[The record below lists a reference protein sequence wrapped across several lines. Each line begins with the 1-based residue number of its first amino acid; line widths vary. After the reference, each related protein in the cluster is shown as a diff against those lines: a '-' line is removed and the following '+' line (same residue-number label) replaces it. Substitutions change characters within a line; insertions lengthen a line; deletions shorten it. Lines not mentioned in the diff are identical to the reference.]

1 MRKAEIK
8 QGMLCVLD
16 MNQTE
21 IKSVVVLIVG
31 KGDKPNTFKCLA
43 LDKRDN
49 GVIFTVSR
57 KYLFPISDDDKDTV
71 ISGKNTNCRVVTR
84 PNNNHMFIDSC
95 DVIMLNRVLS
105 ALIGSNDE
113 SIKFT
118 IPLLTI
124 LSTKLNH
131 IVDYNNNIDTIE
143 KIDYMK
149 FDSEISKYDKLN
161 IDSVNSFYQK
171 KKNTFINN
179 ETDKTD
185 RFDLII
191 DVIPINAVPCEDI
204 ENQDIDINNYEE
216 SYTSYYNKKFISD
229 QLTLFM
235 KDISKNINNSNISY
249 SEFVDLLESD
259 KLDYNILYNVD
270 FLVKEDSMFTLDQF
284 KVSLDRLI
292 ETKYKDK
299 ERKGVILFVN
309 PHEKNTAIVTT
320 DCFLENG
327 DIGLKQLREGYE
339 WEEVLYEYDS
349 DEEGLWIINYDCRVS
364 EGNRAPYVL
373 ILSIKEKGDK

>member
-8 QGMLCVLD
+8 QGMLCVFD

-31 KGDKPNTFKCLA
+31 KGDKPNMFKCLA

-84 PNNNHMFIDSC
+84 PNNNHMFVDSC
-95 DVIMLNRVLS
+95 DVIMLNRILS
-105 ALIGSNDE
+105 GLVDSSDE
-113 SIKFT
+113 SIKFA

-143 KIDYMK
+143 KIGDMN
-149 FDSEISKYDKLN
+149 FDSKISEYDKRSIEN
-161 IDSVNSFYQK
+161 VNSFYQK
-171 KKNTFINN
+171 KKNTFVDN
-179 ETDKTD
+179 ETDKINKI
-185 RFDLII
+185 DLVI
-191 DVIPINAVPCEDI
+191 DVLPINAVPCEDI
-204 ENQDIDINNYEE
+204 ENQDIDIKNYEE
-216 SYTSYYNKKFISD
+216 SYASYYDKKSISN

-235 KDISKNINNSNISY
+235 KGISKNINDLNISY

-270 FLVKEDSMFTLDQF
+270 FSVKEDSMFTLDQF
-284 KVSLDRLI
+284 EVSINRLI
-292 ETKYKDK
+292 KTKYKDK

-309 PHEKNTAIVTT
+309 PHEKKTAIVTT
-320 DCFLENG
+320 DCFLEDG
-327 DIGLKQLREGYE
+327 TIGLKQLREGYE
-339 WEEVLYEYDS
+339 WEEVLYGYDS
-349 DEEGLWIINYDCRVS
+349 DEGLGIINYDCRVS
-364 EGNRAPYVL
+364 EGNRVPYIL
-373 ILSIKEKGDK
+373 ILSIKEKSDK

>member
-31 KGDKPNTFKCLA
+31 KGDKPNMFKCLA

-57 KYLFPISDDDKDTV
+57 KYLFPISDDDKDTI
-71 ISGKNTNCRVVTR
+71 ISGKNTNYRVVTR

-95 DVIMLNRVLS
+95 DVVMLNRVLS
-105 ALIGSNDE
+105 ALIDSNDE

-143 KIDYMK
+143 KIGDMN
-149 FDSEISKYDKLN
+149 FDSEISEYDKIN
-161 IDSVNSFYQK
+161 IDSINSFYQK

-216 SYTSYYNKKFISD
+216 SYTSYYNKEFISN

-284 KVSLDRLI
+284 KISLDHLI
-292 ETKYKDK
+292 ETKYKNK
-299 ERKGVILFVN
+299 KRKGVILFVN

-349 DEEGLWIINYDCRVS
+349 DEGLGIINYDCRVS
-364 EGNRAPYVL
+364 EGNRVPYVL

>member
-8 QGMLCVLD
+8 QGMLCVFD
-16 MNQTE
+16 MNQTV

-31 KGDKPNTFKCLA
+31 KGDKPNMFKCLA

-95 DVIMLNRVLS
+95 DVVMLNRVLS
-105 ALIGSNDE
+105 ALIDSNDE

-143 KIDYMK
+143 KIGDMN
-149 FDSEISKYDKLN
+149 FDSEISEYDKIN
-161 IDSVNSFYQK
+161 IDSINSFYQK

-204 ENQDIDINNYEE
+204 ENQDIDIKNYEE

-284 KVSLDRLI
+284 KISLDHLI
-292 ETKYKDK
+292 ETKYKNK
-299 ERKGVILFVN
+299 KRKGVILFVN

-349 DEEGLWIINYDCRVS
+349 DEGLGIINYDCRVS
-364 EGNRAPYVL
+364 EGNRVPYVL

>member
-8 QGMLCVLD
+8 QGMLCVFD
-16 MNQTE
+16 MNQTV

-31 KGDKPNTFKCLA
+31 KGDKPNMFKCLA

-95 DVIMLNRVLS
+95 DVVMLNRVLS
-105 ALIGSNDE
+105 ALIDSNDE

-143 KIDYMK
+143 KIGDMN
-149 FDSEISKYDKLN
+149 FDSEISEYDKIN
-161 IDSVNSFYQK
+161 IDSINSFYQK

-216 SYTSYYNKKFISD
+216 SYTSYYNKEFISN

-284 KVSLDRLI
+284 KISLDHLI
-292 ETKYKDK
+292 ETKYKNK
-299 ERKGVILFVN
+299 KRKGVILFVN

-339 WEEVLYEYDS
+339 WEEVLYEYNS

>member
-8 QGMLCVLD
+8 QGMLCVFD

-31 KGDKPNTFKCLA
+31 KGDKPNMFKCLA

-49 GVIFTVSR
+49 GAIFTVSR
-57 KYLFPISDDDKDTV
+57 KYLFPISDDDKDT
-71 ISGKNTNCRVVTR
+71 IINGKNTNCRVVTR

-95 DVIMLNRVLS
+95 DVVMLNRVLS
-105 ALIGSNDE
+105 ALIHSNDE

-131 IVDYNNNIDTIE
+131 IVDYNNNIDIIE
-143 KIDYMK
+143 KISDME
-149 FDSEISKYDKLN
+149 FDSGISKYDKLN
-161 IDSVNSFYQK
+161 IDSINSFYQK
-171 KKNTFINN
+171 KENTFINN
-179 ETDKTD
+179 ETDKINKIN
-185 RFDLII
+185 LVI
-191 DVIPINAVPCEDI
+191 DVLPINAVPCEDI
-204 ENQDIDINNYEE
+204 ENQDIDIKNYEE
-216 SYTSYYNKKFISD
+216 SYASYYDKKSISN

-235 KDISKNINNSNISY
+235 KGISKNINDLNISY

-270 FLVKEDSMFTLDQF
+270 FSVKEDSMFTLEQF
-284 KVSLDRLI
+284 EVSINRLI
-292 ETKYKDK
+292 KTKYKDE

-320 DCFLENG
+320 DCFLEDG
-327 DIGLKQLREGYE
+327 TIGLKQLREGYE

-349 DEEGLWIINYDCRVS
+349 DEGLGIINYDCRVS
-364 EGNRAPYVL
+364 EGNRVPYVL
-373 ILSIKEKGDK
+373 ILSIKEKSDK

>member
-8 QGMLCVLD
+8 QGMLCVFD
-16 MNQTE
+16 MNQTV

-31 KGDKPNTFKCLA
+31 KGDKPNMFKCLA

-95 DVIMLNRVLS
+95 DVVMLNRVLS
-105 ALIGSNDE
+105 ALIDSNDE

-143 KIDYMK
+143 KIDDMK
-149 FDSEISKYDKLN
+149 FDSEISKYDKMN

-216 SYTSYYNKKFISD
+216 SYTSYYNKEFISN

-284 KVSLDRLI
+284 KISLDHLI
-292 ETKYKDK
+292 ETKYKNK
-299 ERKGVILFVN
+299 KRKGVILFVN

-339 WEEVLYEYDS
+339 WEEVLYEYNS

>member
-8 QGMLCVLD
+8 QGMLCVFD
-16 MNQTE
+16 MNQTV

-31 KGDKPNTFKCLA
+31 KGDKPNMFKCLA

-57 KYLFPISDDDKDTV
+57 KYLFPISDDDKDTI

-84 PNNNHMFIDSC
+84 PNNNHMFVDSC
-95 DVIMLNRVLS
+95 DVVMLNRILS
-105 ALIGSNDE
+105 GLVDSSDE
-113 SIKFT
+113 SIKFA

-143 KIDYMK
+143 KIGDMN
-149 FDSEISKYDKLN
+149 FDSEISEYDKRSIEN
-161 IDSVNSFYQK
+161 INSFYQK

-179 ETDKTD
+179 ETDKID
-185 RFDLII
+185 KIDLVI
-191 DVIPINAVPCEDI
+191 DVLPINAVPCEDI
-204 ENQDIDINNYEE
+204 ENQDIDIKNYEE
-216 SYTSYYNKKFISD
+216 SYASYYDKKSISN

-235 KDISKNINNSNISY
+235 KDINKNINDLNISY

-270 FLVKEDSMFTLDQF
+270 FLVKEDSMFTLEQF
-284 KVSLDRLI
+284 EVSIDSLI
-292 ETKYKDK
+292 KTKYKDK
-299 ERKGVILFVN
+299 GRKGVILFVN

-320 DCFLENG
+320 DCFLEDG
-327 DIGLKQLREGYE
+327 TIGLKQLREGYE
-339 WEEVLYEYDS
+339 CEEVLYGYDS
-349 DEEGLWIINYDCRVS
+349 DEGLGIINYDCRVS
-364 EGNRAPYVL
+364 EGNRVPYVL
-373 ILSIKEKGDK
+373 ILSIKKKSDK

>member
-31 KGDKPNTFKCLA
+31 KGDKPNMFKCLA

-49 GVIFTVSR
+49 GAIFIVSR

-71 ISGKNTNCRVVTR
+71 INGKNTNCRVVTR

-95 DVIMLNRVLS
+95 DVVMLNRVLS
-105 ALIGSNDE
+105 ALIDSNDE

-143 KIDYMK
+143 KINDMK
-149 FDSEISKYDKLN
+149 FDSEISEYDKIN
-161 IDSVNSFYQK
+161 IDSINSFYQK

-204 ENQDIDINNYEE
+204 ENQDIDIKNYEE
-216 SYTSYYNKKFISD
+216 SYASYYNKKFISD

-235 KDISKNINNSNISY
+235 KDISKNVNNLNISY

-270 FLVKEDSMFTLDQF
+270 FLVKEDCMFTLDQF

-339 WEEVLYEYDS
+339 WEEVLYEYGS
-349 DEEGLWIINYDCRVS
+349 DEGLGIINYDCRVS

>member
-8 QGMLCVLD
+8 QGMLCVFD
-16 MNQTE
+16 MNQTV

-31 KGDKPNTFKCLA
+31 KGDKPNMFKCLA

-71 ISGKNTNCRVVTR
+71 INGKNTNCRVVTR

-95 DVIMLNRVLS
+95 DVVMLNRVLS
-105 ALIGSNDE
+105 ALIDSNDE

-143 KIDYMK
+143 KIGDMN
-149 FDSEISKYDKLN
+149 FDSEISEYDKIN
-161 IDSVNSFYQK
+161 IDSINSFYQK

-204 ENQDIDINNYEE
+204 ENQDIDIKNYEE
-216 SYTSYYNKKFISD
+216 SYTSYYNKEFISN

-284 KVSLDRLI
+284 KVSLDHLI
-292 ETKYKDK
+292 ETKYKNK
-299 ERKGVILFVN
+299 KRKGVILFVN

-327 DIGLKQLREGYE
+327 DIGLKQLREGDE
-339 WEEVLYEYDS
+339 WEEVLYEYNS

>member
-8 QGMLCVLD
+8 QGMLCVFD
-16 MNQTE
+16 MNQTA

-31 KGDKPNTFKCLA
+31 KGDKPNMFKCLA

-95 DVIMLNRVLS
+95 DVVMLNRVLS
-105 ALIGSNDE
+105 ALIDSNDE

-143 KIDYMK
+143 KIGDMN
-149 FDSEISKYDKLN
+149 FDSEISEYDKIN
-161 IDSVNSFYQK
+161 IDSINSFYQK

-235 KDISKNINNSNISY
+235 KDISKNVNNLNISY

-349 DEEGLWIINYDCRVS
+349 DEGLGIINYDCRVS
-364 EGNRAPYVL
+364 EGNRVPYVL

>member
-8 QGMLCVLD
+8 QGMLCVFD
-16 MNQTE
+16 MNQTV

-31 KGDKPNTFKCLA
+31 KGDKPNMFKCLA

-95 DVIMLNRVLS
+95 DVVMLNRVLS
-105 ALIGSNDE
+105 ALIDSNDE

-143 KIDYMK
+143 KIGDMN
-149 FDSEISKYDKLN
+149 FDSEISEYDKIN
-161 IDSVNSFYQK
+161 IDSINSFYQK

-349 DEEGLWIINYDCRVS
+349 DEGLGIINYDCRVS
-364 EGNRAPYVL
+364 EGNRVPYVL

>member
-8 QGMLCVLD
+8 QGMLCVFD
-16 MNQTE
+16 MNQTV

-31 KGDKPNTFKCLA
+31 KGDKPNMFKCLA

-95 DVIMLNRVLS
+95 DVVMLNRVLS
-105 ALIGSNDE
+105 ALIDSNDE

-143 KIDYMK
+143 KIGDMN
-149 FDSEISKYDKLN
+149 FDSEISEYDKIN
-161 IDSVNSFYQK
+161 IDSINSFYQK

-216 SYTSYYNKKFISD
+216 SYTSYYNKEFISN

-235 KDISKNINNSNISY
+235 KDISKNINNLNISY

-284 KVSLDRLI
+284 KISLDHLI
-292 ETKYKDK
+292 ETKYKNK
-299 ERKGVILFVN
+299 KRKGVILFVN

-339 WEEVLYEYDS
+339 WEEVLYEYNS

>member
-31 KGDKPNTFKCLA
+31 KGDKPNMFKCLA

-95 DVIMLNRVLS
+95 DVVMLNRVLS
-105 ALIGSNDE
+105 ALIDSNDE

-143 KIDYMK
+143 KIGDMN
-149 FDSEISKYDKLN
+149 FDSEISEYDKIN
-161 IDSVNSFYQK
+161 IDSINSFYQK

-216 SYTSYYNKKFISD
+216 SYTSYYNKEFISN
-229 QLTLFM
+229 QLILFM

-284 KVSLDRLI
+284 KISLDHLI
-292 ETKYKDK
+292 ETKYKNK
-299 ERKGVILFVN
+299 KRKGVILFVN

-339 WEEVLYEYDS
+339 WEEVLYEYNS

>member
-8 QGMLCVLD
+8 QGMLCVFD

-31 KGDKPNTFKCLA
+31 KGDKPNMFKCLA

-57 KYLFPISDDDKDTV
+57 KYLFPISDDDKDT
-71 ISGKNTNCRVVTR
+71 IINGKNTNCRVVTR

-95 DVIMLNRVLS
+95 DVVMLNRVLS
-105 ALIGSNDE
+105 ALIHSNDE

-131 IVDYNNNIDTIE
+131 IVDYNNNIDIIE
-143 KIDYMK
+143 KISDME
-149 FDSEISKYDKLN
+149 FDSGISKYDKLN
-161 IDSVNSFYQK
+161 IDSINSFYQK
-171 KKNTFINN
+171 KENTFIDN
-179 ETDKTD
+179 ETDKINKI
-185 RFDLII
+185 DLVI
-191 DVIPINAVPCEDI
+191 DVLPINAVPCEDI
-204 ENQDIDINNYEE
+204 ENQDIDIKNYEE
-216 SYTSYYNKKFISD
+216 SYASYYDKKSISN

-235 KDISKNINNSNISY
+235 KGISKNINDLNISY

-270 FLVKEDSMFTLDQF
+270 FSVKEDSMFTLEQF
-284 KVSLDRLI
+284 EVSINRLI
-292 ETKYKDK
+292 KTKYKDE

-320 DCFLENG
+320 DCFLEDG
-327 DIGLKQLREGYE
+327 TIGLKQLREGYE

-349 DEEGLWIINYDCRVS
+349 DEGLGIINYDCRVS
-364 EGNRAPYVL
+364 EGNRVPYIL
-373 ILSIKEKGDK
+373 ILSIKEKSDK

>member
-8 QGMLCVLD
+8 QGMLCVFD

-31 KGDKPNTFKCLA
+31 KGDKPNMFKCLA

-84 PNNNHMFIDSC
+84 PNNNHMFVDSC
-95 DVIMLNRVLS
+95 DVIMLNRILS
-105 ALIGSNDE
+105 GLVDSSDE
-113 SIKFT
+113 SIKFA

-143 KIDYMK
+143 KIDDMK
-149 FDSEISKYDKLN
+149 FDSEISEYDKIN
-161 IDSVNSFYQK
+161 IDSINSFYQK

-284 KVSLDRLI
+284 KVSLDHLI
-292 ETKYKDK
+292 EKKYKNK
-299 ERKGVILFVN
+299 ERKGVILFIN

-349 DEEGLWIINYDCRVS
+349 DEGLGIINYDCRVS
-364 EGNRAPYVL
+364 EGNRVPYVL

>member
-8 QGMLCVLD
+8 QGMLCVFD

-31 KGDKPNTFKCLA
+31 KGDKPNMFKCLA

-84 PNNNHMFIDSC
+84 PNNNHMFVDSC
-95 DVIMLNRVLS
+95 DVIMLNRILS
-105 ALIGSNDE
+105 GLVDSSDE
-113 SIKFT
+113 SIKFA

-143 KIDYMK
+143 KIDDMK
-149 FDSEISKYDKLN
+149 FDSEISEYDKIN
-161 IDSVNSFYQK
+161 IDSINSFYQK

-284 KVSLDRLI
+284 KVSLDHLI
-292 ETKYKDK
+292 EKKYKNK
-299 ERKGVILFVN
+299 ERKGVILFIN

-320 DCFLENG
+320 DCFFENG

-349 DEEGLWIINYDCRVS
+349 DEGLGIINYDCRVS
-364 EGNRAPYVL
+364 EGNRVPYVL

>member
-8 QGMLCVLD
+8 QGMLCVFD
-16 MNQTE
+16 MNQTV

-31 KGDKPNTFKCLA
+31 KGDKPNMFKCLA

-95 DVIMLNRVLS
+95 DVVMLNRVLS
-105 ALIGSNDE
+105 ALIDSNDE

-143 KIDYMK
+143 KIGDMK

-216 SYTSYYNKKFISD
+216 SYTSYYNKEFISN

-284 KVSLDRLI
+284 KVSLDHLI
-292 ETKYKDK
+292 ETKYKNK
-299 ERKGVILFVN
+299 KRKGVILFIN

-339 WEEVLYEYDS
+339 WEEVLYEYNS

>member
-8 QGMLCVLD
+8 QGMLCVFD
-16 MNQTE
+16 MNQTV

-31 KGDKPNTFKCLA
+31 KGDKPNMFKCLA

-71 ISGKNTNCRVVTR
+71 INGKNTNCRVVTR

-95 DVIMLNRVLS
+95 DVVMLNRVLS
-105 ALIGSNDE
+105 ALIDSNDE

-143 KIDYMK
+143 KIGDMN
-149 FDSEISKYDKLN
+149 FDSEISKYDKMN

-216 SYTSYYNKKFISD
+216 SYTSYYNKEFISN

-284 KVSLDRLI
+284 KISLDHLI
-292 ETKYKDK
+292 ETKYKNK
-299 ERKGVILFVN
+299 KRKGVILFVN

-349 DEEGLWIINYDCRVS
+349 DEGLGIINYDCRVS

>member
-8 QGMLCVLD
+8 QGMLCVFD
-16 MNQTE
+16 MNQTK

-31 KGDKPNTFKCLA
+31 KGDKPNMFKCLA

-57 KYLFPISDDDKDTV
+57 KYLFPISDDDKDT
-71 ISGKNTNCRVVTR
+71 IINGKNTNCRVVTR

-95 DVIMLNRVLS
+95 DVVMLNRVLS
-105 ALIGSNDE
+105 ALIDSNDE

-143 KIDYMK
+143 KIDDMK
-149 FDSEISKYDKLN
+149 FDSEISEYDKIN
-161 IDSVNSFYQK
+161 IDSINSFYQK

-216 SYTSYYNKKFISD
+216 SYASYYNKKFISD

-235 KDISKNINNSNISY
+235 KDISKNMNNLNISY

-349 DEEGLWIINYDCRVS
+349 DEGLGIINYDCRVS
-364 EGNRAPYVL
+364 EGNRVPYVL

>member
-8 QGMLCVLD
+8 QGMLCVFD
-16 MNQTE
+16 MNQTV

-31 KGDKPNTFKCLA
+31 KGDKPNMFKCLA

-95 DVIMLNRVLS
+95 DVVMLNRVLS
-105 ALIGSNDE
+105 ALIDSNDE

-143 KIDYMK
+143 KIGDMN
-149 FDSEISKYDKLN
+149 FDSEISEYDKIN
-161 IDSVNSFYQK
+161 IDSINSFYQK

-216 SYTSYYNKKFISD
+216 SYTSYYNKEFISN

-284 KVSLDRLI
+284 KISLDHLI
-292 ETKYKDK
+292 ETKYKNK
-299 ERKGVILFVN
+299 KRKGVILFVN

-349 DEEGLWIINYDCRVS
+349 DEEGLWTINYDCRVS

>member
-8 QGMLCVLD
+8 QGMLCVFD
-16 MNQTE
+16 MNQTV

-31 KGDKPNTFKCLA
+31 KGDKPNMFKCLA

-95 DVIMLNRVLS
+95 DVVMLNRVLS
-105 ALIGSNDE
+105 ALIDSNDE

-143 KIDYMK
+143 KIGDMN
-149 FDSEISKYDKLN
+149 FDSEISEYDKIN
-161 IDSVNSFYQK
+161 IDSINSFYQK
-171 KKNTFINN
+171 KKNTFVSDT
-179 ETDKTD
+179 TDKVY
-185 RFDLII
+185 LSC
-191 DVIPINAVPCEDI
+191 DVVPVCAVPCEDI
-204 ENQDIDINNYEE
+204 ENQDVDIEHYEE
-216 SYTSYYNKKFISD
+216 SYSSYYDKQAISKQLSLFI
-229 QLTLFM
+229 
-235 KDISKNINNSNISY
+235 KDIGKNMNDDDISY
-249 SEFVDLLESD
+249 SELVDLLESD
-259 KLDYNILYNVD
+259 KIDYSILYDVD
-270 FLVKEDSMFTLDQF
+270 FSVKEDCMFT

-292 ETKYKDK
+292 ETKYKNK

-309 PHEKNTAIVTT
+309 PHEKNTTIVTT

-349 DEEGLWIINYDCRVS
+349 DEGLGIINYDCRVS
-364 EGNRAPYVL
+364 EGNRVPYVL

>member
-31 KGDKPNTFKCLA
+31 KGDKPNMFKCLA

-57 KYLFPISDDDKDTV
+57 KYLFPINDDDKDTV
-71 ISGKNTNCRVVTR
+71 INGKNTNCRVVTR
-84 PNNNHMFIDSC
+84 PNNNHMFVDSC
-95 DVIMLNRVLS
+95 DVIMLNRILS
-105 ALIGSNDE
+105 GLVDSSDE
-113 SIKFT
+113 SIKFA

-143 KIDYMK
+143 KIGDMN
-149 FDSEISKYDKLN
+149 FDSEISEYDKRSIEN
-161 IDSVNSFYQK
+161 VNSFYQK

>member
-8 QGMLCVLD
+8 QGMLCVFD

-31 KGDKPNTFKCLA
+31 KGDKPNMFKCLA

-84 PNNNHMFIDSC
+84 PNNNHMFVDSC
-95 DVIMLNRVLS
+95 DVIMLNRILS
-105 ALIGSNDE
+105 GLVDSSDE
-113 SIKFT
+113 SIKFA

-143 KIDYMK
+143 KIGDMN
-149 FDSEISKYDKLN
+149 FDSEISEYDKRSIEN
-161 IDSVNSFYQK
+161 VNSFYQK
-171 KKNTFINN
+171 KKNTFVDN
-179 ETDKTD
+179 ETDKINKI
-185 RFDLII
+185 DLVI
-191 DVIPINAVPCEDI
+191 DVLPINAVPCEDI
-204 ENQDIDINNYEE
+204 ENQDIDIKNYEE
-216 SYTSYYNKKFISD
+216 SYASYYDKKSISN

-235 KDISKNINNSNISY
+235 KGISKNINDLNISY

-270 FLVKEDSMFTLDQF
+270 FSVKEDSMFTLDQF
-284 KVSLDRLI
+284 EVSINRLI
-292 ETKYKDK
+292 KTKYKDK

-320 DCFLENG
+320 DCFLEDG
-327 DIGLKQLREGYE
+327 TIGLKQLREGYE
-339 WEEVLYEYDS
+339 WEEVLYGYDS
-349 DEEGLWIINYDCRVS
+349 DEGLGIINYDCRVS
-364 EGNRAPYVL
+364 EGNRVPYIL
-373 ILSIKEKGDK
+373 ILSIKEKSDK

>member
-8 QGMLCVLD
+8 QGMLCVFD

-31 KGDKPNTFKCLA
+31 KGDKPNIFKCLA

-95 DVIMLNRVLS
+95 DVVMLNRVLS
-105 ALIGSNDE
+105 ALIDSNDE

-143 KIDYMK
+143 KIGDMN
-149 FDSEISKYDKLN
+149 FDSEISEYDKIN
-161 IDSVNSFYQK
+161 IDSINSFYQK

-284 KVSLDRLI
+284 KVSLDHLI
-292 ETKYKDK
+292 ETKYKNK

-349 DEEGLWIINYDCRVS
+349 DEGLGIINYDCRVS
-364 EGNRAPYVL
+364 EGNRVPYVL

>member
-31 KGDKPNTFKCLA
+31 KGDKPNMFKCLA

-49 GVIFTVSR
+49 GAIFIVSR

-71 ISGKNTNCRVVTR
+71 INGKNTNCRVVTR
-84 PNNNHMFIDSC
+84 PNNNHMFVDSC
-95 DVIMLNRVLS
+95 DVIMLNRILS
-105 ALIGSNDE
+105 GLVDSSDE
-113 SIKFT
+113 SIKFA

-143 KIDYMK
+143 KIGDMN
-149 FDSEISKYDKLN
+149 FDSEISEYDKRSIEN
-161 IDSVNSFYQK
+161 VNSFYQK
-171 KKNTFINN
+171 KKNTFVSDT
-179 ETDKTD
+179 TDKVY
-185 RFDLII
+185 LSC
-191 DVIPINAVPCEDI
+191 DVVPVCAVPCEDI
-204 ENQDIDINNYEE
+204 ENQDVDIEHHEE
-216 SYTSYYNKKFISD
+216 SYSSYYDKQAISKQLSLFI
-229 QLTLFM
+229 
-235 KDISKNINNSNISY
+235 KDIGKNMNDDDISY
-249 SEFVDLLESD
+249 SELVDLLESD
-259 KLDYNILYNVD
+259 KIDYSILYDVD
-270 FLVKEDSMFTLDQF
+270 FSVKEDCMFTLDQL
-284 KVSLDRLI
+284 SLDRLI

-309 PHEKNTAIVTT
+309 PHEKTTAIVTT
-320 DCFLENG
+320 DCFSENG

-349 DEEGLWIINYDCRVS
+349 DEGLGIINYDCRVS
-364 EGNRAPYVL
+364 EGNRVPYVL

>member
-8 QGMLCVLD
+8 QGMLCVFD

-31 KGDKPNTFKCLA
+31 KGDKPNMFKCLA

-57 KYLFPISDDDKDTV
+57 KYLFPISDDDKDT
-71 ISGKNTNCRVVTR
+71 IINGKNTNCRVVTR

-95 DVIMLNRVLS
+95 DVVMLNRVLS
-105 ALIGSNDE
+105 ALIHSNDE

-143 KIDYMK
+143 KISDME
-149 FDSEISKYDKLN
+149 FDSGISKYDKLN
-161 IDSVNSFYQK
+161 IDSINSFYQK
-171 KKNTFINN
+171 KENTFINN
-179 ETDKTD
+179 ETDKINKIN
-185 RFDLII
+185 LVI
-191 DVIPINAVPCEDI
+191 DVLPINAVPCEDI
-204 ENQDIDINNYEE
+204 ENQDIDIKNYEE
-216 SYTSYYNKKFISD
+216 SYASYYDKKSISN

-235 KDISKNINNSNISY
+235 KDISKNINDLNISY

-270 FLVKEDSMFTLDQF
+270 FSVKEDSMFTLEQF
-284 KVSLDRLI
+284 EVSINRLI
-292 ETKYKDK
+292 KTKYKDE

-320 DCFLENG
+320 DCFLEDG
-327 DIGLKQLREGYE
+327 TIGLKQLREGYE

-349 DEEGLWIINYDCRVS
+349 DEGLGIINYDCRVS
-364 EGNRAPYVL
+364 EGNRVPYIL
-373 ILSIKEKGDK
+373 ILSIKEKSDK

>member
-8 QGMLCVLD
+8 QGMLCVFD

-31 KGDKPNTFKCLA
+31 KGDKPNMFKCLA

-71 ISGKNTNCRVVTR
+71 INGKNTNCRVVTR

-95 DVIMLNRVLS
+95 DVVMLNRVLS
-105 ALIGSNDE
+105 ALIDSNDE

-143 KIDYMK
+143 KIGDMN

-216 SYTSYYNKKFISD
+216 SYTSYYNKEFISN

-235 KDISKNINNSNISY
+235 KDISKNVNNLNISY

-284 KVSLDRLI
+284 KISLDHLI
-292 ETKYKDK
+292 ETKYKNK
-299 ERKGVILFVN
+299 KRKGVILFVN

-349 DEEGLWIINYDCRVS
+349 DEEGLWTINYDCRVS